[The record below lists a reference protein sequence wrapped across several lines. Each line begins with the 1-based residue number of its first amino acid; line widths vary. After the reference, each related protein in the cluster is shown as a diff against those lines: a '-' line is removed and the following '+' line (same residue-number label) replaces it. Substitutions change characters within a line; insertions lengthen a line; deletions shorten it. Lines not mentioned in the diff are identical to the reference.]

1 MSVNEAMNE
10 IRVLLVDD
18 HPIVRKGIHDLL
30 DAAQGISV
38 VGEANS
44 GREALQMIKA
54 VKPDIVLLDIEL
66 PDLNGVEVVKN
77 IVAGSTPLK
86 VLVLSSYDDREYISQ
101 MLALGA
107 SGYLVK
113 DEVTNIIV
121 DAVRGIARGEKGWV
135 SRKVAEKMSQLLDTH
150 ADHKNLTARELEV
163 LALVSQ
169 GKTNAE
175 IGLALDISEKTVE
188 KHMDLIFRK
197 LGVLSRVNAAV
208 IAVRDHLV

>member
-1 MSVNEAMNE
+1 MNE

-54 VKPDIVLLDIEL
+54 GKPDIVILDIEL